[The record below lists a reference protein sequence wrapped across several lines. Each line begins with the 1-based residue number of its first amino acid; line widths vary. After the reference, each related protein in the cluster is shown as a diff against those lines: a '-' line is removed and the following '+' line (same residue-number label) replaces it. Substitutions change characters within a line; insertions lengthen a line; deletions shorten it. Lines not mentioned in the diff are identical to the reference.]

1 MSISVDEITATK
13 CSEFEQETIIQ
24 ISRNR
29 DKASIWTSDNTQ
41 LTKIKRIMCKDNNS
55 YVCTEVT
62 KNKLGDVVGY
72 AFECP
77 KNLISYRTSAKR
89 SMSDEQRKRASER
102 LGEYHKNREEKTKDE
117 KQRNKN
123 NI

>member
-1 MSISVDEITATK
+1 MSISIDDITATK
-13 CSEFEQETIIQ
+13 CNTFEQETVIQ

-29 DKASIWTSDNTQ
+29 DTASIWTSDNTQ
-41 LTKIKRIMCKDNNS
+41 LTRIKRIMRKDPNS

-62 KNKLGDVVGY
+62 KNKLGEVVGY

-77 KNLISYRTSAKR
+77 KNLIRYRTSFKR

-102 LGEYHKNREEKTKDE
+102 LKECRKKRKEKTKDE
-117 KQRNKN
+117 K
-123 NI
+123 

>member
-1 MSISVDEITATK
+1 MSISVDEITATR
-13 CSEFEQETIIQ
+13 CNTFEQETVIQ

-29 DKASIWTSDNTQ
+29 DTASIWTSDNTQ
-41 LTKIKRIMCKDNNS
+41 LTKIKRVMCKDPNS

-62 KNKLGDVVGY
+62 KNKLGEVIGY

-77 KNLISYRTSAKR
+77 KNLISYRTSVKR

-102 LGEYHKNREEKTKDE
+102 LGKYHRKK
-117 KQRNKN
+117 
-123 NI
+123 ISVWI

>member
-13 CSEFEQETIIQ
+13 CNTFEQETIIQ

-41 LTKIKRIMCKDNNS
+41 LTRIKRVMRKDPNS

-62 KNKLGDVVGY
+62 RNKLGDVVGY

-77 KNLISYRTSAKR
+77 KNLIGYRISAKR
-89 SMSDEQRKRASER
+89 SMSDEQRKRVSER
-102 LGEYHKNREEKTKDE
+102 LKEYRKNREERTKDE
-117 KQRNKN
+117 K
-123 NI
+123 

>member
-1 MSISVDEITATK
+1 MSIGVDEITATK
-13 CSEFEQETIIQ
+13 CNTFEQETVIQ

-41 LTKIKRIMCKDNNS
+41 LTRIKRIMRKDPNS

-62 KNKLGDVVGY
+62 KNKLGEVVGY

-77 KNLISYRTSAKR
+77 KNLIGYRTSAKR

-102 LGEYHKNREEKTKDE
+102 LKEYHKNREEKTKDE
-117 KQRNKN
+117 K
-123 NI
+123 

>member
-1 MSISVDEITATK
+1 MSISIDDITATK
-13 CSEFEQETIIQ
+13 CNMFEQETIIQ

-29 DKASIWTSDNTQ
+29 DTASIWTSDNTQ
-41 LTKIKRIMCKDNNS
+41 LTRIKRIMRKDPNS

-62 KNKLGDVVGY
+62 KNKLGEVVGC

-77 KNLISYRTSAKR
+77 KNLIGYRTSVKR

-102 LGEYHKNREEKTKDE
+102 LKECRKKRKEKTKDE
-117 KQRNKN
+117 K
-123 NI
+123 

>member
-1 MSISVDEITATK
+1 MSISIDDITATK
-13 CSEFEQETIIQ
+13 CNTFEQETVIQ

-41 LTKIKRIMCKDNNS
+41 LTRIKRVMCKDPNS
-55 YVCTEVT
+55 YVCTGVT
-62 KNKLGDVVGY
+62 KSKLGEVVGY

-77 KNLISYRTSAKR
+77 KNLIGYRTSVKR

-102 LGEYHKNREEKTKDE
+102 LKEYHKKRKEKTKDE
-117 KQRNKN
+117 K
-123 NI
+123 

>member
-13 CSEFEQETIIQ
+13 CNTFEQETIIQ

-29 DKASIWTSDNTQ
+29 DTASIWTSDNTQ
-41 LTKIKRIMCKDNNS
+41 LTRIKRVMCKDPNS

-62 KNKLGDVVGY
+62 KNKLGEVVGY
-72 AFECP
+72 TFECP
-77 KNLISYRTSAKR
+77 KNLIGYRTSAKR

-102 LGEYHKNREEKTKDE
+102 LKECRKKRKEKTKDE
-117 KQRNKN
+117 K
-123 NI
+123 

>member
-1 MSISVDEITATK
+1 MSISVDDITATK
-13 CSEFEQETIIQ
+13 CNTFEQETVIQ

-41 LTKIKRIMCKDNNS
+41 LTRIKRVMCKDPNS
-55 YVCTEVT
+55 YVCTGVT
-62 KNKLGDVVGY
+62 KNKLGEVVGY

-77 KNLISYRTSAKR
+77 KNLIGYRTSVKR

-102 LGEYHKNREEKTKDE
+102 LKEYHKKRKEKTKDE
-117 KQRNKN
+117 K
-123 NI
+123 